1 MQRITPVSVSLA
13 LCDLPYSKTDCHWDT
28 PVNLK
33 SLWFWLRIIMKPGG
47 VVVFTA
53 VQPFTTTL
61 VNSNPEGFKY
71 TYVWIKRQAANFQL
85 ARKMPLKKH
94 EDVLVFY
101 DKRPVYHPQ
110 MHWGPMKAKRIGAEI
125 YQPRKTECF
134 LASRPANLSLVNSD
148 IYYPTTILD
157 IPGLPRNK
165 SLHRTQKPVELF
177 EFFIATYTNP
187 GDLVL
192 DPCAGVGTAAVACAR
207 AQRQFIGFEKDASIF
222 ATGLRHVNEKAPG
235 FLCPLVTNCKTIAT
249 TQIVTN

>member
-1 MQRITPVSVSLA
+1 MQRVPQQSVVLTLA
-13 LCDLPYSKTDCHWDT
+13 DLPYGKTDCGWDT

-33 SLWFWLRIIMKPGG
+33 SLWFWLQIIMKPHG
-47 VVVFTA
+47 VAVFTA

-61 VNSNPEGFKY
+61 INSNPEAFKY

-101 DKRPVYHPQ
+101 RKRPVYNPQ
-110 MHWGPMKAKRIGAEI
+110 MRLGPMKAKRIGAEI

-134 LASRPANLSLVNSD
+134 LASRPANLSLVNSNT
-148 IYYPTTILD
+148 YYPTTVLE
-157 IPGLPRNK
+157 IPGLPRNR

-177 EFFIATYTNP
+177 EFLIATYTNP

-192 DPCAGVGTAAVACAR
+192 DPCAGVGTAAIACAR
-207 AQRQFIGFEKDASIF
+207 TNRRFIGFEKDASIF
-222 ATGLRHVNEKAPG
+222 TTGLRHVNEQAPG
-235 FLCPLVTNCKTIAT
+235 FLCPA
-249 TQIVTN
+249 